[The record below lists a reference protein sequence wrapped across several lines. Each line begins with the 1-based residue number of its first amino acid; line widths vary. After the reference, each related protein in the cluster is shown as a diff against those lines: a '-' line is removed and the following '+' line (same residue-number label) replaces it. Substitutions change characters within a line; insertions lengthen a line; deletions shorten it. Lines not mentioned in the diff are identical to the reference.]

1 MPKEKD
7 GKEESLEERL
17 RALAKRIEELE
28 LRLSRESLLL
38 DEVMKELQLMRNI
51 SLASAL
57 LLRTTTYIKGY
68 RYDDISRHI
77 VEALLRA
84 GPMNISQ
91 LTNFLKKIRG
101 TASRRIVSEK
111 IKILNRLG
119 LVERVPGKRSEK
131 RYRIRRVEEAKI

>member
-1 MPKEKD
+1 MPR
-7 GKEESLEERL
+7 EESLEERL
-17 RALAKRIEELE
+17 EALAKRIEDLE
-28 LRLSRESLLL
+28 LKLSRESLLL
-38 DEVMKELQLMRNI
+38 DEVVKELRLMKNI

-57 LLRTTTYIKGY
+57 LLRTAAYIKGY

-77 VEALLRA
+77 IEALLRA

-91 LTNFLKKIRG
+91 LTNFLRKVRG

-119 LVERVPGKRSEK
+119 LVEKIPGKRSEK
-131 RYRIRRVEEAKI
+131 RYRIKKEEK